1 MKTQISR
8 FIITQTKRM
17 ALFAL
22 GLSLFACGSK
32 DQTHGNAVK
41 EYAVLTLEPARME
54 LKSAYPVI
62 IKGKQDIEI
71 RPNVSGFI
79 TKLCVDEGSMVR
91 KGQPLF
97 IIDRVPYEAALKVA
111 EANVNV
117 ARANVA
123 TAELTVK
130 NKRQLQA
137 KNIISEYDRQLAE
150 NDLAS
155 KKALLAQV
163 EAQLVNARNNLSYTE
178 VASPS
183 DGIVGNIPYR
193 EGSLV
198 SPSIQVPLTVVS
210 NIKEMYVYFSMTE
223 KQLLSLVREGGT
235 MQEILG
241 RMPAVQLEL
250 ADGTLYPDSGK
261 IETVS
266 GVIEQSTGAAS
277 MRATFPNDKNLLRSG
292 GTGTILIPYVEE
304 AALVIP
310 QKATVEIQDKKFVY
324 VLQDDST
331 IKNTEIQIAGLND
344 GQHYIVTSG
353 LKPGDKI
360 VIEGVNTLHDGMQI
374 KPITPAESAARVK
387 MMTQPRPDAAQH

>member
-8 FIITQTKRM
+8 FITIQSKRM

-22 GLSLFACGSK
+22 GLSLFACGGK

-41 EYAVLTLEPARME
+41 EYAVLTLEPAKME
-54 LKSAYPVI
+54 LKSSYPVT

-79 TKLCVDEGSMVR
+79 TKLCVDEGSVVR

-97 IIDRVPYEAALKVA
+97 IIDRVPYEAALKIA

-123 TAELTVK
+123 TSELTAK

-155 KKALLAQV
+155 KKALLAQA

-178 VASPS
+178 VTSPS

-223 KQLLSLVREGGT
+223 KQLLALVREGGSIR
-235 MQEILG
+235 EILN

-250 ADGTLYPDSGK
+250 ADGTLYPDTGK

-277 MRATFPNDKNLLRSG
+277 MRATFPNDKNILRSG
-292 GTGTILIPYVEE
+292 GTGTILIPYVDE

-324 VLQDDST
+324 VLQGDST
-331 IKNTEIQIAGLND
+331 IKNTEVQIAALND
-344 GQHYIVTSG
+344 GQNYIVTSG
-353 LKPGDKI
+353 LKAGDKI
-360 VIEGVNTLHDGMQI
+360 VIEGVNALRDGMQI

-387 MMTQPRPDAAQH
+387 AMSQPRPDAAQH